1 MLRSLIIAGLSVA
14 AITTAAQAQEQHPVG
29 LWVVEGSACDAAEL
43 NGFELTAT
51 EAVIHQPGVET
62 LRSEI
67 ADVTNS
73 DAGFVISMAGPDQ
86 QIIDITIALD
96 DANVAQVTPP
106 GGEPVK
112 MTPCAS

>member
-1 MLRSLIIAGLSVA
+1 MLRSLLIAGLSVA
-14 AITTAAQAQEQHPVG
+14 AITSVQAQEQHPIG
-29 LWVVEGSACDAAEL
+29 LWVVEGSACDAEQL
-43 NGFELTAT
+43 NGFELTET
-51 EAVIHQPGVET
+51 EAVIHQPGIET

-73 DAGFVISMAGPDQ
+73 DAGYVISMAGPDQ
-86 QIIDITIALD
+86 QIIDITLALD

-112 MTPCAS
+112 MTPCAG